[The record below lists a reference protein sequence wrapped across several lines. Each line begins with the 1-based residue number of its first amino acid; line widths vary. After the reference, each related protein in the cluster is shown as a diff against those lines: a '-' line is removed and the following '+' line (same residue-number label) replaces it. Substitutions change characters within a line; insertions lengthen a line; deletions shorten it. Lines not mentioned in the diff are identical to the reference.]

1 MTKFEI
7 NPQGLNAI
15 AAIKSEL
22 RQPVALRD
30 DNRLI
35 RACTGAN
42 IQVWQSGHATPRWE
56 ALCFTLERIVDSD
69 QPNVRSVCA
78 RTVKAHASDRT
89 MRSAI
94 ARLLQSAPKE
104 VFACAVAPVI
114 TRGTQTT
121 NA

>member
-1 MTKFEI
+1 MTTFEL
-7 NPQGLNAI
+7 NPRGLNAI
-15 AAIKSEL
+15 AAIKREL
-22 RQPVALRD
+22 KQSVANRN
-30 DNRLI
+30 DNHLL

-56 ALCFTLERIVDSD
+56 ALCFTLERIVDSE
-69 QPNVRSVCA
+69 QPNVRSLCT

-94 ARLLQSAPKE
+94 ARLLQSSPDI
-104 VFACAVAPVI
+104 VFSCAVAPVI
-114 TRGTQTT
+114 TRGTQPA